1 MPSKK
6 KSITSSSGHKKAKT
20 KKKVKTKKN
29 KQKASNNSAA
39 AAAEEPTQ
47 PQVSNS
53 VQQQKK
59 SKAKTKKNKNAYKP
73 LPETQSS
80 SLNANM
86 VQLNKF
92 ENPEYNSDYTT
103 NIKQKMGFRRIN
115 LYDLDRPNVFTFKDK
130 PRMGG
135 IPGIKHLIKSEYG
148 EFIGKIYS
156 FLSVSKQH
164 VTLLGAKLNKLFQSL
179 SRRPYGIGK
188 LNIIPMSRKQEFL
201 ISFSSILKS
210 KKGKFGNL
218 FHLTFHKSSA
228 FSQAKISTK
237 KGKTIFSNT
246 GSIHIVANHP
256 VICAVDGLKVR
267 NIKQKHNGM
276 PFYEID
282 DSNAKYNEK
291 MMIEEGELVARIQ
304 LGVVNDNNKSYF
316 QVISFNYS
324 RKLNDIFYREI
335 LKLVHAFNLL
345 VLSAPFNFSPGILM
359 EELSLTRDDWVV
371 HEKQVS
377 SSQVYAAGEK
387 LMNFYKKIMKKN
399 NMSLSELMNS
409 IRIDSDVVDYN
420 SDIEYYSAKSSNSFE
435 NNNSISDFESPI
447 NDT

>member
-1 MPSKK
+1 
-6 KSITSSSGHKKAKT
+6 
-20 KKKVKTKKN
+20 
-29 KQKASNNSAA
+29 
-39 AAAEEPTQ
+39 
-47 PQVSNS
+47 
-53 VQQQKK
+53 
-59 SKAKTKKNKNAYKP
+59 
-73 LPETQSS
+73 
-80 SLNANM
+80 
-86 VQLNKF
+86 
-92 ENPEYNSDYTT
+92 
-103 NIKQKMGFRRIN
+103 
-115 LYDLDRPNVFTFKDK
+115 
-130 PRMGG
+130 
-135 IPGIKHLIKSEYG
+135 
-148 EFIGKIYS
+148 
-156 FLSVSKQH
+156 
-164 VTLLGAKLNKLFQSL
+164 
-179 SRRPYGIGK
+179 
-188 LNIIPMSRKQEFL
+188 
-201 ISFSSILKS
+201 
-210 KKGKFGNL
+210 
-218 FHLTFHKSSA
+218 
-228 FSQAKISTK
+228 
-237 KGKTIFSNT
+237 
-246 GSIHIVANHP
+246 
-256 VICAVDGLKVR
+256 
-267 NIKQKHNGM
+267 M

-324 RKLNDIFYREI
+324 GKLNDIFYREI

-409 IRIDSDVVDYN
+409 IRIDSDVGDYN